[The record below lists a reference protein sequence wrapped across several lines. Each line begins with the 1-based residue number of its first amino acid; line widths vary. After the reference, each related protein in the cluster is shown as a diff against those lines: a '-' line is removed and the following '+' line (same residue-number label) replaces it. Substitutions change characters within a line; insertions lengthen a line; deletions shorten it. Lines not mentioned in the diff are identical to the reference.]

1 MMYVVCV
8 LVGLMVGGAAAYF
21 VTGRVAVRTAEPLDL
36 RALRWE
42 RAPVRLTSPALRHLR
57 RHYPTHDLLTGVPIN
72 TLITTR
78 GPVAEEAV
86 RHCTG
91 WSAAVVMVDKRTGG
105 LGRIIIWS
113 GDPQCADKAWLLRR
127 VGYRVTLV
135 DEDGEEEAMISAMA
149 A

>member
-21 VTGRVAVRTAEPLDL
+21 AMGRVSARTPEPLDL

-42 RAPVRLTSPALRHLR
+42 KAPVRLSSPALRHLR
-57 RHYPTHDLLTGVPIN
+57 RHYPTHDLLTGVPIT

-78 GPVAEEAV
+78 GPVAEEAA
-86 RHCTG
+86 RHCAA
-91 WSAAVVMVDKRTGG
+91 WSAAVVMVDKRTGN
-105 LGRIIIWS
+105 LGRIIVWS
-113 GDPQCADKAWLLRR
+113 GDPQSADKAWLLRR

-135 DEDGEEEAMISAMA
+135 DEDGEEAAMLEALA